1 MSSRENNKAEST
13 LSALL
18 REKPKR
24 GRPRHAVS
32 RQNVYVEMAPVDK
45 KLLKSLVPLL
55 PKAVKKADLPDLAV
69 TILTA
74 RMEALR
80 RAVAGRN
87 REIPEGI
94 TDLES
99 LHLLWDLPLPVDVD
113 ERKWTSIR
121 LSPQQAI
128 ELGRA
133 HGTFKAVFGSS
144 RSDTFALGVFLLQQ
158 YLHANDFASQ
168 SLTLADI
175 QQKINDKYL

>member
-1 MSSRENNKAEST
+1 MSSQENTKAEST

-32 RQNVYVEMAPVDK
+32 RQNVYVELAPFDK
-45 KLLKSLVPLL
+45 KLLKELVPHL

-69 TILTA
+69 TILTI

-99 LHLLWDLPLPVDVD
+99 LYLLWDLPLPVDVD
-113 ERKWTSIR
+113 KRKWTSIR

-144 RSDTFALGVFLLQQ
+144 RSDTFGLGIFLLKQF
-158 YLHANDFASQ
+158 LEANEFALQTLS
-168 SLTLADI
+168 LADV

>member
-32 RQNVYVEMAPVDK
+32 RQNVYVELAPVDK
-45 KLLKSLVPLL
+45 KLIKALVAHL
-55 PKAVKKADLPDLAV
+55 PKPVKKADLPDLAV
-69 TILTA
+69 TILTT

-99 LHLLWDLPLPVDVD
+99 LYLLWDLPLPVDVD
-113 ERKWTSIR
+113 KRKWTSIR

-144 RSDTFALGVFLLQQ
+144 RSDTFGLGIFLLQQ
-158 YLHANDFASQ
+158 FLETNEFASQ
-168 SLTLADI
+168 DYSLADL
-175 QQKINDKYL
+175 QQRITDKFL